1 MSDVQ
6 FCKIATNIQ
15 DRLAISPLVE
25 YEDMA
30 KLDTELVAWYE
41 NLRFP
46 ESASEPYTIP
56 FLISRSIVRWR
67 FYNLRIVLHRPVLL
81 SVAMRGALQGS
92 ASNSQ
97 TPEEVAALNICRNMA
112 RQTIE
117 DVASN
122 WQPNQ
127 MSGWNGAW
135 FLFQACI
142 VPLVSV
148 FMDGQNPEAEKWR
161 QEIES
166 ALDSFD
172 KMMDWSLAARRT
184 KEVVGKVYQASK
196 VAHAPDTQIGMDL
209 AGTQGFWDESI
220 GGAFWDEMMWSFPD
234 NLDISLNGL
243 ADFQAS
249 PDGNLMGYSLGDNY
263 NSAGLG

>member
-1 MSDVQ
+1 MQ

-15 DRLAISPLVE
+15 DRLAVSPLVE
-25 YEDMA
+25 FGDMA
-30 KLDTELVAWYE
+30 MLDTELVAWYE
-41 NLRFP
+41 NLRLP

-92 ASNSQ
+92 ASNPQ
-97 TPEEVAALNICRNMA
+97 TPKEVAALSKCRDMA

-117 DVASN
+117 DVAIS

-127 MSGWNGAW
+127 MSGWNGVW

-142 VPLVSV
+142 VPLVSI
-148 FMDGQNPEAEKWR
+148 FMDAQNPEAEKWR
-161 QEIES
+161 QQIES

-184 KEVVGKVYQASK
+184 REVVAKVYQASK
-196 VAHAPDTQIGMDL
+196 VASAPDTQTGMDL
-209 AGTQGFWDESI
+209 VGSQGFWDESI
-220 GGAFWDEMMWSFPD
+220 GGTFWDDMMWSFPD
-234 NLDISLNGL
+234 NLDLSLNGL
-243 ADFQAS
+243 ADFEA
-249 PDGNLMGYSLGDNY
+249 PLDGNFMGSLGDNP
-263 NSAGLG
+263 NGSGLV